1 MGRITIG
8 AITAAAAPAVVFWMI
23 PFFELTFH
31 YLSNSDRNLSDPP
44 SLAVIEDNRGEA
56 HSSRDLLEEFLP
68 QLARAH
74 TTR

>member
-8 AITAAAAPAVVFWMI
+8 AIAAAAAPAVVFWMI
-23 PFFELTFH
+23 PFL
-31 YLSNSDRNLSDPP
+31 NLHFIICQIQIGTSVTPP
-44 SLAVIEDNRGEA
+44 LAVIEDSRGEA